1 MSRVGVA
8 IWGTGGF
15 AREVLQIVEDCRD
28 DGQRYDFV
36 GFLDGNAKAH
46 GTEVHGHPVLG
57 DQRWLSDHPDVRVV
71 IGVGNPVYKRR
82 IIASIN
88 DPNQTRFVTLR
99 HPRSWVGRRV
109 ELGEGCILC
118 AGVMVTT
125 DVVLG
130 RHVIL
135 NLNTTVGHDAV
146 LEDLVTVA
154 PGVNVSGNVRIATG
168 TDVGTGSS
176 IIQGVTIGPWSVV
189 GAGSVVV
196 RDLPRDVT
204 AVGVPARVIKTRDEG
219 WELR

>member
-1 MSRVGVA
+1 MSQTTVA

-28 DGQRYDFV
+28 DGQPYDFV
-36 GFLDGNAKAH
+36 GFLDGNAKTH
-46 GTEVHGHPVLG
+46 GTAVHGHPVLG
-57 DQRWLSDHPDVRVV
+57 DQRWLSEHPHVAVV
-71 IGVGNPVYKRR
+71 IAVGNPVYKRR
-82 IIASIN
+82 IIGSIN
-88 DPNQTRFVTLR
+88 ESSHSRFVTLK
-99 HPRSWVGRRV
+99 HPRCWVGRRV
-109 ELGEGCILC
+109 ELGEGSILC

-130 RHVIL
+130 HHVIL

-154 PGVNVSGNVRIATG
+154 PGVNVSGNVRIGTG

-176 IIQGVTIGPWSVV
+176 IIQGISIGPWSVV

-219 WELR
+219 WQLR